1 MEVSALRPITTPAS
15 EVHSPEAG
23 VVVGG
28 SCMSRDRFIE
38 PGLARTELPLSALS
52 TSVIT
57 CTVGPVQ
64 ARPGVHRK
72 NSYVS
77 LYIHMHMNS
86 SA

>member
-38 PGLARTELPLSALS
+38 PGLARTELPLS
-52 TSVIT
+52 TSAVIT